1 MAVICRLHPAQPG
14 RPEPVRIGRERLRQL
29 LHARGIS
36 FQRTRT
42 WKESADPGKDA
53 ELDQIEHVNSACP
66 DHCFASGQFGPLSIR
81 PCHGPCWAHRKRP
94 VRLRATCHR
103 SHGIRYFH
111 GCYSLGDDQHTMV
124 VSSTTGVRRSC
135 SSVFCAGSRREATL
149 RARHRELIP
158 GALIA
163 LRSSRLAASPAS
175 RPTAARGPAAWHG
188 SICVAAR
195 SGSLPGAL

>member
-1 MAVICRLHPAQPG
+1 MTITQLAVSAMAVICRLHPAQPG

-81 PCHGPCWAHRKRP
+81 PCHGACCAHRKRP

-111 GCYSLGDDQHTMV
+111 GCYSSAMT
-124 VSSTTGVRRSC
+124 SC
-135 SSVFCAGSRREATL
+135 GAWSASA
-149 RARHRELIP
+149 RAPITPWPR
-158 GALIA
+158 
-163 LRSSRLAASPAS
+163 
-175 RPTAARGPAAWHG
+175 
-188 SICVAAR
+188 
-195 SGSLPGAL
+195 